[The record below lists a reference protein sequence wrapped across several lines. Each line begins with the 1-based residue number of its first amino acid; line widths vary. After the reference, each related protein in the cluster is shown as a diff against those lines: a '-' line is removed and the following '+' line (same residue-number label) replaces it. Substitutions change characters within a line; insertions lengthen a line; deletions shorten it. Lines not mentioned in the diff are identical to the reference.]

1 MVVNA
6 NINAGVATTAVGGAN
21 ACANGGAVTST
32 DAVNI
37 AAGGANA
44 NINAGANPTACA
56 GASSAL
62 AAIGAGSL
70 IAASDAAGAPL
81 SVPIPFQNKIV
92 LIEDTRIAGTTHVH
106 GIDAIVEGLE
116 IDSELRL
123 EREPGNLA
131 DTWAIRVFSGEQ
143 RIGYVPADCNEVLA
157 RLMDGGKALSAKLT
171 GKEKVGNWNKLHM
184 EVSLDD

>member
-1 MVVNA
+1 MTSVSASSQRGAEMVVNA
-6 NINAGVATTAVGGAN
+6 NINAGAATTAVGGAN

-32 DAVNI
+32 DAVNN
-37 AAGGANA
+37 AAGGANV

-62 AAIGAGSL
+62 ATIGAGSL

-92 LIEDTRIAGTTHVH
+92 LIEDTRIAV
-106 GIDAIVEGLE
+106 
-116 IDSELRL
+116 RL